1 MANLLWEQ
9 IPSPD
14 SSLQP
19 STPPHS
25 GNSLEPAGLLSASSP
40 QPQCTPQ
47 ASPLA
52 GLREP
57 TAQETSL
64 FSSAVLPM
72 QIPTLLTHPSI
83 PLLSSSLQTFSTF
96 SLNQWS
102 VAHQNDTQT
111 IHSPGKHVPDTYTA
125 SHQNKYKSHWL
136 DKKQIA
142 LLPYNAFCARDI
154 SFLLRLQ
161 KGASFLFYLQVTI
174 FWFTP
179 WQFLMIISVSFFG

>member
-19 STPPHS
+19 RHPTSLWEQFTASWPAFCFLSLASAHTSDQPFGTSSWTHCARDRSIFFSRAPSSYTDSPTPPVHLPTVIQPPHFFLIF
-25 GNSLEPAGLLSASSP
+25 SLTNG
-40 QPQCTPQ
+40 QW
-47 ASPLA
+47 
-52 GLREP
+52 
-57 TAQETSL
+57 
-64 FSSAVLPM
+64 
-72 QIPTLLTHPSI
+72 LTKWHPSH
-83 PLLSSSLQTFSTF
+83 TFSRD
-96 SLNQWS
+96 SCPWY
-102 VAHQNDTQT
+102 
-111 IHSPGKHVPDTYTA
+111 IHGLSQEQVQITLTC
-125 SHQNKYKSHWL
+125 
-136 DKKQIA
+136 KKQIA
-142 LLPYNAFCARDI
+142 LLPYNASSASDI